1 MPGEWSFRRGF
12 SASIG
17 KLQGQK
23 PCPSHHVKPQGE
35 AVCELGSE
43 PLLETLPFR
52 WPWTSSLR
60 YGESN
65 FPLFIKVSWPM
76 FLVVVCLFVMAAGKR
91 PRSPQ
96 CCCCLSSAKAASGS
110 QRETWGAY
118 SQAPQ
123 QASCA
128 WFGGSASHF
137 PQVAFSKSH
146 NILCVSV
153 ARADA
158 ARPRIETFLPRR
170 NDSQAGRPASLSDNR
185 LSHTTEHFKMPF
197 PKNTKNTCKNP
208 LRITYLCPGGWY
220 LQ

>member
-1 MPGEWSFRRGF
+1 MLCVNLEVSPCW
-12 SASIG
+12 
-17 KLQGQK
+17 K
-23 PCPSHHVKPQGE
+23 PCRSTRPGLPASGTVRVLSFVYKSAGL
-35 AVCELGSE
+35 CFW
-43 PLLETLPFR
+43 LLF
-52 WPWTSSLR
+52 
-60 YGESN
+60 
-65 FPLFIKVSWPM
+65 
-76 FLVVVCLFVMAAGKR
+76 VCLFVMAAGKR

-96 CCCCLSSAKAASGS
+96 CCCRLSSAKAASGS

-128 WFGGSASHF
+128 WFGGSASYF

-208 LRITYLCPGGWY
+208 LHITYLCPGGWY

>member
-1 MPGEWSFRRGF
+1 
-12 SASIG
+12 
-17 KLQGQK
+17 
-23 PCPSHHVKPQGE
+23 
-35 AVCELGSE
+35 
-43 PLLETLPFR
+43 
-52 WPWTSSLR
+52 
-60 YGESN
+60 
-65 FPLFIKVSWPM
+65 M
-76 FLVVVCLFVMAAGKR
+76 FLVVVCLFV
-91 PRSPQ
+91 
-96 CCCCLSSAKAASGS
+96 CYGS
-110 QRETWGAY
+110 WKKTQKPPGLLLPVFCKGSFRLKGNT
-118 SQAPQ
+118 QAPQ
-123 QASCA
+123 QAPCA
-128 WFGGSASHF
+128 WFRGSASHF

-158 ARPRIETFLPRR
+158 VRPRIETFLPRR